1 MKCIPDPVDPKGVCI
16 TCKKVSKLKFSKIL
30 CHRYRITD
38 ARLFKQGY
46 LPGRVWTTRFQTM
59 ELNDIDNWDS
69 SDAKTI
75 QITYDYSPHPLILQ
89 VRKFKPQEGDLLH
102 RSWKHGGV
110 KKSVFIPPYAIAS
123 FEAAEKTYEDYIN
136 QDGEYFFDTT
146 IDKSNKLLR
155 ETMSAAIKASNHA
168 MVSSVFYTDNG

>member
-69 SDAKTI
+69 SEVKTI
-75 QITYDYSPHPLILQ
+75 QITYDYSPRPLVLQ

-110 KKSVFIPPYAIAS
+110 KKSVSIPPYAIAS

-136 QDGEYFFDTT
+136 QDGEYVFDTT
-146 IDKSNKLLR
+146 IDKSSGLLR

-168 MVSSVFYTDNG
+168 MVSSIFLY